1 MLLIIL
7 ALTFI
12 MALSLAA
19 NLYAFARLAQTVK
32 ELVEAREELSSV
44 KKEFNSHLVF
54 FKLKTAK
61 IENGLMN

>member
-12 MALSLAA
+12 MALSLGV
-19 NLYAFARLAQTVK
+19 NIYAFARLAQAVDD
-32 ELVEAREELSSV
+32 LVEARDELSSV
-44 KKEFNSHLVF
+44 KKEFNSHRTLV
-54 FKLKTAK
+54 KLKTAK